1 MLKPMTDSE
10 LAKSASQ
17 GDRDAFRRLLERHY
31 DMIHRVALRFTGS
44 TADAEDITQDVCL
57 ALVRKLQGFRGD
69 ALFSTWLYRVV
80 VNACRDFVRRRA
92 SAKTLVENYVAYR
105 ELDEADHADT
115 KARLDW
121 LEEAYLRLP
130 PDLRE
135 TVLLVVAEDMTHAEA
150 AQVLDCAEGTIAW
163 RMSTA
168 RKRLKL
174 ELESE
179 HGQ

>member
-17 GDRDAFRRLLERHY
+17 GDRDAFQRLLERHY

-44 TADAEDITQDVCL
+44 TTDAEDIAQDVCL
-57 ALVRKLQGFRGD
+57 ALVRKIQAFRGD

-80 VNACRDFVRRRA
+80 INACRDFARRRA
-92 SAKTLVENYVAYR
+92 TSKALVENYVAYR

-115 KARLDW
+115 EARLDW
-121 LEEAYLRLP
+121 LQDAWQRLP
-130 PDLRE
+130 ADLRE

-150 AQVLDCAEGTIAW
+150 GAVLDCAEGTIAW
-163 RMSTA
+163 RMSA
-168 RKRLKL
+168 VRKQLKL
-174 ELESE
+174 DLVSDHDE
-179 HGQ
+179 

>member
-10 LAKSASQ
+10 LAKSASK
-17 GDRDAFRRLLERHY
+17 GDREAFRRLLERHY

-44 TADAEDITQDVCL
+44 TEDAQDIAQDVCL
-57 ALVRKLQGFRGD
+57 ALVRKLAGFRGD

-80 VNACRDFVRRRA
+80 INACRDFVRRRA
-92 SAKTLVENYVAYR
+92 SARTLVENYVAYR

-115 KARLDW
+115 KDRLDR
-121 LEEAYLRLP
+121 LEEAWLRLP

-150 AQVLDCAEGTIAW
+150 GAVLGCAEGTIAW
-163 RMSTA
+163 RMSVA
-168 RKRLKL
+168 RKQLKL
-174 ELESE
+174 ELESRDD
-179 HGQ
+179 Q

>member
-10 LAKSASQ
+10 LAKSAGE
-17 GDRDAFRRLLERHY
+17 GDRDAFQRLLERHY

-44 TADAEDITQDVCL
+44 TTDAEDIAQDVCV
-57 ALVRKLQGFRGD
+57 ALVRKLAAFRGD

-80 VNACRDFVRRRA
+80 INACRDFVRRRA
-92 SAKTLVENYVAYR
+92 SSKALVENYVAYR

-115 KARLDW
+115 AARLDW

-130 PDLRE
+130 ADLRE
-135 TVLLVVAEDMTHAEA
+135 TVLLVVAEDMTHAQA
-150 AQVLDCAEGTIAW
+150 AAVLDCAEGTIAW
-163 RMSTA
+163 RMSVA
-168 RKRLKL
+168 RKQLKL
-174 ELESE
+174 ELETE

>member
-17 GDRDAFRRLLERHY
+17 GDRDAFQRLLERHY

-44 TADAEDITQDVCL
+44 TTDAEDIAQDVCL
-57 ALVRKLQGFRGD
+57 ALVRKIQAFRGD

-80 VNACRDFVRRRA
+80 INACRDFARRRTTSKA
-92 SAKTLVENYVAYR
+92 LVENYVAYR
-105 ELDEADHADT
+105 ELDEADHADS
-115 KARLDW
+115 KERLDW

-150 AQVLDCAEGTIAW
+150 GAVLDCAEGTIAW
-163 RMSTA
+163 RMSA
-168 RKRLKL
+168 VRKQLKL
-174 ELESE
+174 DLVSDHDE
-179 HGQ
+179 

>member
-10 LAKSASQ
+10 LAKSASE
-17 GDRDAFRRLLERHY
+17 GDREAFRRLLERHY
-31 DMIHRVALRFTGS
+31 DMMHRVALGVTGS
-44 TADAEDITQDVCL
+44 AADAEDIAQDVCV
-57 ALVRKLQGFRGD
+57 ALVRKIRGFRGE

-80 VNACRDFVRRRA
+80 INACRDFARRQA
-92 SAKTLVENYVAYR
+92 TSKALVGNYVAYR

-115 KARLDW
+115 AARLEW
-121 LEEAYLRLP
+121 LQDAYLQLP

-135 TVLLVVAEDMTHAEA
+135 TVLLVVAEEMTHAQA
-150 AQVLDCAEGTIAW
+150 AAVLGCAEGTIAW

-174 ELESE
+174 ELEAD
-179 HGQ
+179 HDQ